1 MIWSKCL
8 TKNTEKYGL
17 FHGLIDIIS
26 SKLVQDGI
34 FKFHCWINCRK
45 RRRNYKELLA
55 KCKQKMWQTQKIARI
70 SR

>member
-1 MIWSKCL
+1 MYGLWSGYKEKTIWSKCL

-34 FKFHCWINCRK
+34 FKFH
-45 RRRNYKELLA
+45 
-55 KCKQKMWQTQKIARI
+55 
-70 SR
+70 